1 MTTVPGLSR
10 TLSWVISYQASSL
23 PYSSPQDSTW
33 LGGQPETHIC
43 PPTWDSH
50 RPEAQSLPTSTTSRS

>member
-1 MTTVPGLSR
+1 MTTVPGLSS

-33 LGGQPETHIC
+33 LG
-43 PPTWDSH
+43 
-50 RPEAQSLPTSTTSRS
+50 QSA